1 MSYTSNKEWSDKFLP
16 TIKAIL
22 GEHLI
27 VESSLE
33 IDRHQATDL
42 IVLNA
47 RNLAIAC
54 RVRRPGFAA
63 KYPYQFT
70 LRSRIPSG
78 KDTELQKITNGWGD
92 YLFYGHAVSQTQT
105 SLNPWFIINLK
116 SWRSHM
122 IRRHRSSI
130 QYGQQPNSDG
140 TAFVW
145 FDLSTFPP
153 EPPILL
159 ASSLSLPSRPQA
171 A

>member
-1 MSYTSNKEWSDKFLP
+1 MNSENNREWSNQFIP
-16 TIKAIL
+16 TTKAIL

-33 IDRHQATDL
+33 MDRHQATDL
-42 IVLNA
+42 ILLNA

-78 KDTELQKITNGWGD
+78 KETELQKITNGWAD
-92 YLFYGHAVSQTQT
+92 YLFYGHAVSETET
-105 SLNPWFIINLK
+105 TINPWFIINLK
-116 SWRSHM
+116 CWRAHM
-122 IRRHRSSI
+122 IRRHRNSI
-130 QYGQQPNSDG
+130 QFGEKHNPDG

-153 EPPILL
+153 EPPMVL